1 MIMRWQTIAVRTVDR
16 PSMLDIVLLSN
27 DERMARKTVAALAQM
42 QARVAQG
49 PASLLH
55 SPTWPERRVD
65 LLVLHHEPLMEQPET
80 LTKDVPYLTDTPS
93 IAIIPDHLIAG
104 AATFLDAG
112 FDRCLPESFDAGH
125 LAAVARAL
133 TRRIHGLTSS
143 VSLYGPLS
151 FNHDTKRVHMDGVE
165 IELTTREVQV
175 LEILLKRIGQIISK
189 EDFVRDIDPNNMD
202 LNSSAIEVYIHRLR
216 KKIGND
222 VLPIRNI
229 KRCGYFLKR
238 FSYSNADA
246 THDSQYT
253 AAHSV

>member
-1 MIMRWQTIAVRTVDR
+1 
-16 PSMLDIVLLSN
+16 MLDIVLLSN

-49 PASLLH
+49 PASLFH

-65 LLVLHHEPLMEQPET
+65 LLVLHHESLMQQPDM
-80 LTKDVPYLTDTPS
+80 LTKDGPFLTDTPS

-112 FDRCLPESFDAGH
+112 FDRCLPESFDAGY

-133 TRRIHGLTSS
+133 TRRNYGLTSS

-151 FNHDTKRVHMDGVE
+151 FNHDTKRAYIDGVE
-165 IELTTREVQV
+165 IELTSREVQV
-175 LEILLKRIGQIISK
+175 LGILLKRMGQIISK
-189 EDFVRDIDPNNMD
+189 EDFVRAIDPNNMD

-229 KRCGYFLKR
+229 KRCGYFLRK
-238 FSYSNADA
+238 FSYPNADA
-246 THDSQYT
+246 THDGHYT
-253 AAHSV
+253 ATHSV

>member
-1 MIMRWQTIAVRTVDR
+1 MTMTWPTIAVRTVDR

-49 PASLLH
+49 PASLFH

-65 LLVLHHEPLMEQPET
+65 LLVLHHESLMQQPDM
-80 LTKDVPYLTDTPS
+80 LTKDGPFLTDTPS

-112 FDRCLPESFDAGH
+112 FDRCLPESFDAGY

-133 TRRIHGLTSS
+133 TRRNYGLTSS

-151 FNHDTKRVHMDGVE
+151 FNHDTKRAYIDGVE
-165 IELTTREVQV
+165 IELTSREVQV
-175 LEILLKRIGQIISK
+175 LGILLKRMGQIISK
-189 EDFVRDIDPNNMD
+189 EDFVRAIDPNNMD

-229 KRCGYFLKR
+229 KRCGYFLRK
-238 FSYSNADA
+238 FSYPNADA
-246 THDSQYT
+246 THDGHYT
-253 AAHSV
+253 ATHSV

>member
-1 MIMRWQTIAVRTVDR
+1 MTLRWLTIAVPTAKFMH
-16 PSMLDIVLLSN
+16 MLDIVFLSN
-27 DERMARKTVAALAQM
+27 NERMVRKTLAALAQL

-49 PASLLH
+49 PASLFY

-65 LLVLHHEPLMEQPET
+65 LIVLHHDA
-80 LTKDVPYLTDTPS
+80 LTHASEMFPKDGPCRNDTPS

-104 AATFLDAG
+104 AATLLDAG

-125 LAAVARAL
+125 LAAMARAL
-133 TRRIHGLTSS
+133 TRRSHGLTSS

-151 FNHDTKRVHMDGVE
+151 FNHDNKRAHIDGAE
-165 IELTTREVQV
+165 IELTAREVQV
-175 LEILLKRIGQIISK
+175 LEILLIRMGQIISK
-189 EDFVRDIDPNNMD
+189 EDFVRAIDPNNME

-229 KRCGYFLKR
+229 KRCGYFLRR
-238 FSYSNADA
+238 FSYSHTETN
-246 THDSQYT
+246 HDSHPPVT
-253 AAHSV
+253 RTV